1 MAKRR
6 NRKNG
11 VDETET
17 VEAKPEQAAPV
28 LGHNSGDTPGLS
40 EDQRIALTFVHKR
53 AYENALAAK
62 KKADAEFKNV
72 AKLARAELGSDAID
86 DIKDMIAME
95 TEEGELAIKAAIERQ
110 LRVARWMGL
119 PYGAQAGLFDNI
131 DRTPAVEKAYAN
143 GKRDGLAGASQNNPH
158 DPSVPQHGEY
168 LRGWQDGQAVIA
180 AGIRPLTPIED
191 AARPDAGAEFDDLP
205 ATEAV
210 H

>member
-11 VDETET
+11 TDDAET
-17 VEAKPEQAAPV
+17 VEAAPEQEAPTV
-28 LGHNSGDTPGLS
+28 GHNSDTTPELT

-53 AYENALAAK
+53 AYVAALAAK

-72 AKLARAELGSDAID
+72 AKLAKSELGPDAVA
-86 DIKDMIAME
+86 DIKDLIAME
-95 TEEGELAIKAAIERQ
+95 TEEGEFAIKASIERQ

-119 PYGAQAGLFDNI
+119 PYGAQAGLFDNV
-131 DRTPAVEKAYAN
+131 DLTPAAEKAYAN

-158 DPSVPQHGEY
+158 DPSVPQYGEY
-168 LRGWQDGQAVIA
+168 LRGWQDGQAVISS
-180 AGIRPLTPIED
+180 GIRPLSPVE
-191 AARPDAGAEFDDLP
+191 AAAIADPGGEFDDLP
-205 ATEAV
+205 AAEAV